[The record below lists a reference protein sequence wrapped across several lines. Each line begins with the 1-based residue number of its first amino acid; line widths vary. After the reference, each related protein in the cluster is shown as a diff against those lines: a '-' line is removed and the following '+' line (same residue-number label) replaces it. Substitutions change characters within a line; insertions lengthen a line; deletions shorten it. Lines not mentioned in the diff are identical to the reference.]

1 MVMEYCIGSASNLLE
16 GWFVFVSCYCV
27 KTTDY
32 LMLTGA
38 GYSMWNINGKSKGLS
53 ACCSPADTTHWPAV
67 LYYHENV
74 IWLTWANG
82 NTAHYVT
89 ILLSFCI
96 YSRPVNPHRIHRNFC
111 ITPYG
116 SWCPYYLIAHWH
128 CHRCFIQLLLF
139 FFKFKL
145 SQFILNYHTDWFHSQ
160 QFHLSSTLFFVS
172 FKVYPHMRLN
182 AHFTTV

>member
-1 MVMEYCIGSASNLLE
+1 MSIIVWLCKMLYLISILQMVMEYCIGSASNLLE

-128 CHRCFIQLLLF
+128 CHRCLIQLLLF
-139 FFKFKL
+139 FF
-145 SQFILNYHTDWFHSQ
+145 Q
-160 QFHLSSTLFFVS
+160 V
-172 FKVYPHMRLN
+172 
-182 AHFTTV
+182 